1 VGSAD
6 CRIYISDISRK
17 NKIARLIWGLVW
29 LILFRPTPRWFLN
42 NWRVFLLK
50 VFGAKIGRGCRV
62 LPSCRIWAPW
72 NLIVGNYSVLGDDV
86 DCYSMDRIKI
96 GSYVTVSQRAFLCCG
111 SHDITEKSI
120 PLITKPIVI
129 GDFCWVCSGAFVGPG
144 VTMGDYSIAAA
155 HSVLTRSISDF
166 DVVGGNP
173 AVFLKKRN
181 LSH

>member
-1 VGSAD
+1 MDSTD
-6 CRIYISDISRK
+6 CRIYISDISWK
-17 NKIARLIWGLVW
+17 NKIARLIWSLVW

-42 NWRVFLLK
+42 NWRIFLLK

-86 DCYSMDRIKI
+86 DCYSMDRIEI
-96 GSYVTVSQRAFLCCG
+96 GNYVTVSQRAFLCCG
-111 SHDITEKSI
+111 SHDITKESI

-129 GDFCWVCSGAFVGPG
+129 GDFCWVCSGVFVGPG

-155 HSVLTRSISDF
+155 HSVLTRSIADF